1 MSWNK
6 NTLNISN
13 LGSTIEILKDLDIPF
28 NCEIIGKVQG
38 MGLNDS
44 DYPDNYYNVRKLTYG
59 NFVIL
64 EQMIRNGD
72 GDFDDF
78 ITSSKFTKDKE
89 PNDWQIEIISK
100 DDYDGN
106 YEYNR

>member
-6 NTLNISN
+6 NTLNIST
-13 LGSTIEILKDLDIPF
+13 LGSTIEILKDLDLPF

-38 MGLNDS
+38 MGLNDP

-64 EQMIRNGD
+64 EQMIRSVD
-72 GDFDDF
+72 CDLDDIF
-78 ITSSKFTKDKE
+78 ISSKFIKDKE
-89 PNDWQIEIISK
+89 PDNWQIEDTAK
-100 DDYDGN
+100 
-106 YEYNR
+106 